1 MSRGG
6 FLFFAFLLW
15 PGSALAGAGEPGH
28 KVELIQ
34 MAGRAARFSAEAVEG
49 DGSVH
54 ASHDSIEPVS
64 RFRIHGLCRAPRKWQ
79 VSRSA
84 NWPCGRAI
92 EREGR
97 AHNSQGNEIA
107 AISIPLWMQPEG
119 FQAQLSPPDCA
130 PTAYRPAGFFSAAA
144 EERRAAH
151 FGAMLAMACKF
162 GIPVGLFDALIMQ
175 ESAYRPDAVSPK
187 NAFGLAQLM
196 PQTAAE
202 LGVDRYDVVQNLFG
216 GAKYLRAQ
224 LDRFGHYPLA
234 LAAYNAG
241 PGRVRNGKMPPIAET
256 RRYVADILAN
266 WNRLEDLATMPA
278 LAAVS
283 APSSA
288 REPAERWI
296 SITSF

>member
-1 MSRGG
+1 M
-6 FLFFAFLLW
+6 LIW
-15 PGSALAGAGEPGH
+15 PGCAQAGAGEPSH

-34 MAGRAARFSAEAVEG
+34 MAGRSARLPVEAGER
-49 DGSVH
+49 DGS
-54 ASHDSIEPVS
+54 ADAFHDSIDPVS

-79 VSRSA
+79 EARA
-84 NWPCGRAI
+84 TGWPCGRAI

-97 AHNSQGNEIA
+97 DHSSQSHEIA
-107 AISIPLWMQPEG
+107 AMPIPGWMQPGG
-119 FQAQLSPPDCA
+119 FQADISLPDCA
-130 PTAYRPAGFFSAAA
+130 PAAYRPAGFLSAAA

-151 FGAMLAMACKF
+151 FDAMHAMACKF

-175 ESAYRPDAVSPK
+175 ESAYRPRAVSPK

-202 LGVDRYDVVQNLFG
+202 LGVDRYDVVQNLLG

-241 PGRVRNGKMPPIAET
+241 PGRIRNAEMPPIAET

-266 WNRLEDLATMPA
+266 WNRLEGLVSRPAPLAGPA
-278 LAAVS
+278 RS
-283 APSSA
+283 PA
-288 REPAERWI
+288 REPASRRANI
-296 SITSF
+296 MIF